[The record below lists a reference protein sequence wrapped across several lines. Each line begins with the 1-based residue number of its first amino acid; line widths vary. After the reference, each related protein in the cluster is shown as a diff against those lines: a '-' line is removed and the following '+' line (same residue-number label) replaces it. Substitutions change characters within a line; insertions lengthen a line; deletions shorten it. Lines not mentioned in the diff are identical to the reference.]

1 MSLLARTSLWCA
13 SHLSASLHHLRPRL
27 LPLSPLILSRSVV
40 SVATPDGRL
49 YPPTPPAHS
58 TVFDDAR
65 KKQLLYRSKQRG
77 WLELD
82 LIMGSWAERHIPTLS
97 DTELQQYESVVRR
110 ENPDLMKWLI
120 ERAPVP
126 EDVDNEVLQRLIQ
139 YTHGD
144 GKTWIRKKGNQS

>member
-1 MSLLARTSLWCA
+1 MSLLSRSLRCA
-13 SHLSASLHHLRPRL
+13 SRRTAPLLLRPRPPL
-27 LPLSPLILSRSVV
+27 LSPPVSSRSVV
-40 SVATPDGRL
+40 AIATSIDSRL

-58 TVFDDAR
+58 LVFDEAR
-65 KKQLLYRSKQRG
+65 KKQLLYRCKQRG

-82 LIMGSWAERHIPTLS
+82 LILGTWAERHIPTLS
-97 DTELQQYESVVRR
+97 DAELQQFESVVRR

-126 EDVDNEVLQRLIQ
+126 EDVDNAILRRIVE